1 MSLVSEMVRRAS
13 SGGLDKPAAALAAL
27 LAGAAVF
34 AMPGGILQQAVL
46 ASGLPDSLPQLSPP
60 LGLKARAGLGLLAA
74 GSAFGMVLM
83 AMRILAY
90 LTNKRARPAQ
100 AAEGMPRVR
109 RRDQHPD
116 APFRGPLSVSR
127 DLGEPDAPPAPAPA
141 PAAEREPAFVPAPW
155 PEREQSAEPLRPRP
169 AGLGTR
175 RRAPLIE
182 VLAAG
187 GGEEVEPEPAPAPEE
202 PRKIKAGRE
211 AEPVASRPPAPPAK
225 EYPEELADEEPEPLV
240 LTEIAEPEAE
250 PEPEPVP
257 VAIAQPAPAIV
268 EIPAER
274 PPAPQQGGQES
285 LAQLLARFEQ
295 AVERKSAARAKA
307 PVGPTAPAPAAEPVL
322 EEEGMDLR
330 LRSALENLRRFAPR
344 HG

>member
-141 PAAEREPAFVPAPW
+141 AEREPASVPAPW

-187 GGEEVEPEPAPAPEE
+187 GSEEVEPGPAPAPEE

-211 AEPVASRPPAPPAK
+211 AEPVASRPASPPAN

-250 PEPEPVP
+250 PEPVP

-268 EIPAER
+268 EIPVER
-274 PPAPQQGGQES
+274 PPAPQQGAQES

-295 AVERKSAARAKA
+295 ALDRKSAARAKV
-307 PVGPTAPAPAAEPVL
+307 PVGPAGPAPAAEPVI